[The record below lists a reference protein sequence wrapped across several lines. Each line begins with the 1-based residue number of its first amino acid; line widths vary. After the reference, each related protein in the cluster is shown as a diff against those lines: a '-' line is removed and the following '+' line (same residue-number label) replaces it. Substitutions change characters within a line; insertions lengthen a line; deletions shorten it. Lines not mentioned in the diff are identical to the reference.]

1 MMDTLVQGFAIAL
14 AATIFVRAICV
25 VHGTTPAKH
34 RHPLLFVG
42 FGYSYVILGAGAV
55 FSAVEICAAADL
67 GGLPLWL
74 MLAGSTGLIIFDR
87 RMAICWTRTDCPLE
101 RKP

>member
-1 MMDTLVQGFAIAL
+1 MMDALMQGLAIAL
-14 AATIFVRAICV
+14 AATIFIRAICV
-25 VHGTTPAKH
+25 VHGTSPKRH

-55 FSAVEICAAADL
+55 FSAVEICTAGDL

-74 MLAGSTGLIIFDR
+74 MLAGSTGLIVFDR
-87 RMAICWTRTDCPLE
+87 RMAICWTRTDCPAE
-101 RKP
+101 TKP